1 MKPFKSFISY
11 RHKGEDPDKL
21 LKLLTAVR
29 DGLSESGISAYCTF
43 FDEDA
48 FQEKD
53 FGARDIMD
61 HAFKKINTV
70 DVLFVILTSDEKS
83 EGMLMEIGYA
93 LAKKIPIVVAAKN
106 TVKVSYVPEMSTY
119 SIVWSD
125 IDELARKIGELPL
138 EVGQTR

>member
-1 MKPFKSFISY
+1 MTSIKSFISY
-11 RHKGEDPDKL
+11 RHKGENPAKL

-29 DGLSESGISAYCTF
+29 EGLSEAGVSAYCTF

-48 FQEKD
+48 FQEKA

-106 TVKVSYVPEMSTY
+106 TVKVSYVPEMATY
-119 SIVWSD
+119 FIVWSD
-125 IDELARKIGELPL
+125 IAELTRKIGELPL

>member
-48 FQEKD
+48 FQEKNP
-53 FGARDIMD
+53 GARDIMD

-93 LAKKIPIVVAAKN
+93 LAKKIPIVVAAKS
-106 TVKVSYVPEMSTY
+106 TVKVSFVPQMGTY

-125 IDELARKIGELPL
+125 IADLAHKTGELPL
-138 EVGQTR
+138 GAGELK